1 MEPFCISANSP
12 LTNCGL
18 YFLAD
23 MCDHVCELCGFK
35 CVCSLVTFLSFQK
48 FFTSSPLLG
57 CIAWVG
63 RSQVVPFIE
72 FFYGGCVIGRL
83 SKITIK
89 PGLCTK
95 PEFGTIGSKR
105 YLTGCQKV
113 SGFTVI
119 LVLAANYTA
128 VVTFWWMG
136 RAFGWMW
143 LSVERGYDPLDN
155 FDEFVWTDTNI

>member
-1 MEPFCISANSP
+1 
-12 LTNCGL
+12 
-18 YFLAD
+18 

-105 YLTGCQKV
+105 YLTGGQYYKIGALRLFGPNGQLH
-113 SGFTVI
+113 SRRNFSMNGPS
-119 LVLAANYTA
+119 VLMN
-128 VVTFWWMG
+128 VTF
-136 RAFGWMW
+136 
-143 LSVERGYDPLDN
+143 RGTGL
-155 FDEFVWTDTNI
+155 